1 MFPGPQLHYL
11 FARYIILHCELTAI
25 IHDKKKKKGIERKKN
40 LTDCTEYL
48 YRRGFSC
55 MTTAAVVSDWVL
67 DSSENYETI

>member
-1 MFPGPQLHYL
+1 M
-11 FARYIILHCELTAI
+11 IK
-25 IHDKKKKKGIERKKN
+25 KKKKKGIERKKN